1 MDRTASDFFD
11 ADGVFAKT
19 MRLVLRKPEEG
30 DFLDYIDTFLGGLC
44 KEYRREDD
52 SGEYLRA
59 SYWGDSF
66 RYRDTPAA

>member
-19 MRLVLRKPEEG
+19 KRLVLRKPEEG

-44 KEYRREDD
+44 KEYRRE
-52 SGEYLRA
+52 G
-59 SYWGDSF
+59 
-66 RYRDTPAA
+66 